1 MKLLYWFLM
10 FLSIISLAFWAM
22 WSNYA
27 MKYAAYTLIIVG
39 FIATFT
45 FLYLLKWKIRL
56 KKGWC

>member
-1 MKLLYWFLM
+1 MKH
-10 FLSIISLAFWAM
+10 
-22 WSNYA
+22 
-27 MKYAAYTLIIVG
+27 AAYTLIIVG